1 MENLSTEEAILVAII
16 TKDLLK
22 MWFPKSNQPRDEED
36 LNHWKTIAEREALV
50 ALKAILACGVTFNYP
65 KSGEESS

>member
-1 MENLSTEEAILVAII
+1 MENLSTEEEILVAII

-36 LNHWKTIAEREALV
+36 LNHWTEM
-50 ALKAILACGVTFNYP
+50 
-65 KSGEESS
+65 